1 MALKAQKEKKKRK
14 TKTDPHPL
22 QPFPGKWR
30 EGGAAF
36 TEMALF
42 ALLAPPNHLTPPSV
56 TATAFFSRK
65 QTLCKLLAVKL
76 SPSFDH
82 T

>member
-1 MALKAQKEKKKRK
+1 M
-14 TKTDPHPL
+14 DPHPL

-42 ALLAPPNHLTPPSV
+42 ALLAPPTNPPTPSV
-56 TATAFFSRK
+56 TATAFFLGM
-65 QTLCKLLAVKL
+65 QTLCKLLTVKL
-76 SPSFDH
+76 SPSLDH
-82 T
+82 I

>member
-1 MALKAQKEKKKRK
+1 M
-14 TKTDPHPL
+14 DPHPL

-42 ALLAPPNHLTPPSV
+42 ALLAPPNHPPNHLPTPSV
-56 TATAFFSRK
+56 AATAFFSRK